1 MKHPDQRTHNAP
13 DAMYGKLTLNSYSQF
28 CYTTITLLMGSFAT
42 GYAVANSA
50 GLQGFDVIAGSVDK
64 AVNGLTTTITAH
76 SQNSIVNWSK
86 FDVNVG
92 EKVQF
97 NLPTADSKMLNRVV
111 STNYSTIAGVIGVNQ
126 GKVYLVNP
134 NGVIFSGEQ
143 SYSTFDAGLF
153 VLSSIDLDP
162 TEFLQGKIVA
172 LGQNGTKIPVSN
184 VSVGPTR
191 GLFTLS
197 KDGVINFH
205 DLSEKVKVDAS
216 STTPTVLDDLQDF
229 KKSLNSSSEGVLQG
243 SLFEEVT
250 LRNNADDACSRHPR
264 LCEITGSAADLE
276 GEELDDVGP
285 VPDLFPEENEE
296 PEVVPTPKPEPV
308 VPPTQEETPAPV
320 PTPDQNTGN
329 ADNNQ
334 GSDTVNPAPVPDTS
348 TNTDEDEEEIKVP
361 VGGNGSTSTPEK
373 APDNS
378 GDSSKDE
385 GEIDSKP
392 SGVPG
397 SDLTPPSQIPESN
410 NGGATNPV
418 IPTEPV
424 EPPVIDQP
432 EIPTEPV
439 VPVPTREPAPQPQPQ
454 PPVVDTVPEV
464 PSTPVV
470 DEEKAV
476 LKVKEDAVLLAS
488 EQTISLL
495 DEANSNTIFKITA
508 GNNDVELVKLADGQ
522 SSNTNFSDL
531 VAAINGTNGDASNLV
546 FSDDDQY
553 MASSDEDGES
563 EGNSYDP
570 NAKKKKK
577 GQGQGLA
584 NATEIDGKT
593 VQKATEEEV
602 SKVSQDI
609 SSSINNYLNGQ
620 AIVRPQITDQVPEVI
635 LKLRDRARKARS
647 VETTPVDP
655 ATTSNGDF
663 GAAITPSSSN

>member
-1 MKHPDQRTHNAP
+1 MKHPDQRTNNAP

-64 AVNGLTTTITAH
+64 AVNGLTTTITAN

-97 NLPTADSKMLNRVV
+97 NLPTSDSKMLNRVV

-143 SYSTFDAGLF
+143 SYSTFDAGSF

-184 VSVGPTR
+184 VSVGPTK

-229 KKSLNSSSEGVLQG
+229 KKSLNSSDGVLQG
-243 SLFEEVT
+243 SLFDEVT
-250 LRNNADDACSRHPR
+250 LSNNADDACSRHSR
-264 LCEITGSAADLE
+264 LCEITGSATDLE
-276 GEELDDVGP
+276 GEDIDEVGP
-285 VPDLFPEENEE
+285 MPDLFPDEDGE
-296 PEVVPTPKPEPV
+296 PEVTPTP
-308 VPPTQEETPAPV
+308 VPPTTDN
-320 PTPDQNTGN
+320 TKPDQNTGN
-329 ADNNQ
+329 VENGGQTGGNTDATTP
-334 GSDTVNPAPVPDTS
+334 GTS
-348 TNTDEDEEEIKVP
+348 TGTDGDDEDEIKVL
-361 VGGNGSTSTPEK
+361 VG
-373 APDNS
+373 
-378 GDSSKDE
+378 GDSSTTNPDKKPENSGSGSE
-385 GEIDSKP
+385 GDSEIDSKP
-392 SGVPG
+392 SGIPNGETVSPN
-397 SDLTPPSQIPESN
+397 PPQQPDN
-410 NGGATNPV
+410 NGAISPV
-418 IPTEPV
+418 IPIDPV

-432 EIPTEPV
+432 EIPTD
-439 VPVPTREPAPQPQPQ
+439 PVPTRETPKPQPK
-454 PPVVDTVPEV
+454 PPVIDAAPEV
-464 PSTPVV
+464 TPAF

-495 DEANSNTIFKITA
+495 DEVNSNTVFKITA
-508 GNNDVELVKLADGQ
+508 GENDVELVKLADGQ

-546 FSDDDQY
+546 FSDEDQY
-553 MASSDEDGES
+553 ASSDEE
-563 EGNSYDP
+563 EGDEKSDDP

-577 GQGQGLA
+577 GQGKGLA

-655 ATTSNGDF
+655 ATTSNGDV
-663 GAAITPSSSN
+663 GTAITPSSSN